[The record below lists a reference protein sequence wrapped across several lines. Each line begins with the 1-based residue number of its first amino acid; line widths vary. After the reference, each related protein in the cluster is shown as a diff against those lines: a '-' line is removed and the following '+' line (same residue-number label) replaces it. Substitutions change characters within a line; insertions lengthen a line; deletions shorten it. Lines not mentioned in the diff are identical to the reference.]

1 MDLEF
6 KWGGVETN
14 NVETNNVVR
23 SAKIEETVEYFVT
36 LATADVSRIVRRS
49 PEALKY
55 LLVPAYRSQIIEI
68 IAATRGRQAEATLEA
83 IETFLSLVASG
94 VSTATAMKTVRS
106 GHKKPKSPVPRL
118 RFD

>member
-6 KWGGVETN
+6 KWGG
-14 NVETNNVVR
+14 VETNNVVR

-36 LATADVSRIVRRS
+36 LATADVSGIVRRS

-68 IAATRGRQAEATLEA
+68 IAATRQAEATLEA

-106 GHKKPKSPVPRL
+106 GHKKPKSTSIRL
-118 RFD
+118 AIK

>member
-6 KWGGVETN
+6 KWGG
-14 NVETNNVVR
+14 VETNNVVR

-36 LATADVSRIVRRS
+36 LATADVSGIVRRS

-106 GHKKPKSPVPRL
+106 GHKKPKSTRSSTSIRL
-118 RFD
+118 AIK